1 LLSHVNGYTNTPEYY
16 VVRTFPG
23 FFHIATVVLFLAMQS
38 PSPQMACIGW
48 ALRTLLLNDSSQSV
62 LRDHKSANCVYRRSA
77 SGRELVDWI
86 MSLSPSIHTRHQAIG
101 MWQALLEEG
110 VISHGNLASGAQ
122 YPYQTIPPSTASW
135 RNSH

>member
-1 LLSHVNGYTNTPEYY
+1 MNAPEYC

-23 FFHIATVVLFLAMQS
+23 LFHIATFVLFVAMQS
-38 PSPQMACIGW
+38 PSPQMACVGW
-48 ALRTLLLNDSSQSV
+48 TLRTLLLTDSSQSV
-62 LRDHKSANCVYRRSA
+62 LRDHKSANYVYRRCA

-110 VISHGNLASGAQ
+110 VISHGNLGLVA
-122 YPYQTIPPSTASW
+122 
-135 RNSH
+135 